1 MSDTKLHNWEL
12 TDSDDNLFRLLV
24 DSIEDYAIIM
34 LDIDGK
40 IRSWN
45 AGATHIK
52 GYQKEEVLGQH
63 FSMFYDDAAIHNH
76 TPETQLARATLHG
89 HHEDEGWRKRKDG
102 SEFWANV
109 LITALFNPEGKLEGY
124 SKVVKDMSERKR
136 IEERFRRVVE
146 SAPNAMVMINPQ
158 GQIEM
163 VNTQAERLFNYSRE
177 EMLGQK
183 VEILVPDR
191 FRHGHPEKR
200 GMFLNAP
207 QSRPMGAGRD
217 LYGRRKDG
225 SEFPVEIGLNPIETE
240 DGMMVLSSIVD
251 ISERKRL
258 EERFRRVVESA
269 PNAMVMVNS
278 QGRIEMVNTQAER
291 LFDYPRAEILGQLI
305 EILVPERFRHDH
317 PHKRHLF
324 FGDLQSRPMGAG
336 RDLFG
341 RRKNGSEFPIEIGL
355 NPIETED
362 GMMVLSSIVDI
373 SDRKQKEQRIQEALK
388 EKDLLLGE
396 IHHRVKNNLQVVHS
410 LLSLQSSLIEDDAV
424 KNMLMDSQNRIQSMA
439 LIHQTLYQSNNFAK
453 VDFGDFL
460 EALIPTLV
468 NSYSVTG
475 KQIVLNIDAKNIY
488 LPINSAIPCGLLI
501 NELITNA
508 LKHAFTEANEGE
520 ISVNITVEND
530 ARIHLIVSDNGKGI
544 SDELNLDTIDTLGLR
559 LVNLLAQQLNGILQ
573 IQRKKPT
580 QFLLNFPLSE
590 H

>member
-1 MSDTKLHNWEL
+1 MADIKMHSWEL

-45 AGATHIK
+45 AGAIHIK
-52 GYQKEEVLGQH
+52 GYKKEEVLGQH
-63 FSMFYDDAAIHNH
+63 FSMFYDEAAIHNH

-109 LITALFNPEGKLEGY
+109 LITALFNSEGKLEGY

-200 GMFLNAP
+200 SMFLRAP

-225 SEFPVEIGLNPIETE
+225 SEFPVEIGLNPIETDE
-240 DGMMVLSSIVD
+240 
-251 ISERKRL
+251 
-258 EERFRRVVESA
+258 
-269 PNAMVMVNS
+269 
-278 QGRIEMVNTQAER
+278 
-291 LFDYPRAEILGQLI
+291 
-305 EILVPERFRHDH
+305 
-317 PHKRHLF
+317 
-324 FGDLQSRPMGAG
+324 
-336 RDLFG
+336 
-341 RRKNGSEFPIEIGL
+341 
-355 NPIETED
+355 

-439 LIHQTLYQSNNFAK
+439 LIHQTLYQSNNFAR

-468 NSYSVTG
+468 NSYSVSD
-475 KQIVLNIDAKNIY
+475 KQIKLNIHAENVY

-508 LKHAFTEANEGE
+508 IKHAFTALNEGE
-520 ISVNITVEND
+520 ISVSITVVDD

-544 SDELNLDTIDTLGLR
+544 SEELNLDTIETLGLR
-559 LVNLLAQQLNGILQ
+559 LVHLLSQQLNGILQ
-573 IQRKKPT
+573 IQRKNPT
-580 QFLLNFPLSE
+580 QFSLDFPLSE